1 MQGFIQV
8 FIPRFTS
15 HHLFLCRVLDA
26 STPSYQNAA
35 VSTYFH
41 SLKGVSSGTK
51 ETSNEMY
58 IGILLHRYINSDGPL
73 NYKSR

>member
-1 MQGFIQV
+1 MFFTFPTEKENLEIYGILEKTVSIRDFILKGE
-8 FIPRFTS
+8 F
-15 HHLFLCRVLDA
+15 LYYLCRVLDA

-51 ETSNEMY
+51 ETSNE
-58 IGILLHRYINSDGPL
+58 IVL
-73 NYKSR
+73 K